1 MNDEVKGYVMAD
13 KDAIEEYAR
22 IVAQA
27 IHQAHD
33 QHNETA
39 VLDPVEYLTVDQ
51 EIRGLAIQ
59 AACSF
64 GDTGGLRTALLRA
77 DLIAQYIKTGEI
89 RIEGYSFWGYQYD
102 ESESV
107 MLVHLRKNRTM
118 NERAREQV

>member
-1 MNDEVKGYVMAD
+1 MDRGLDESIGDTAQMNDEVKGYVMAD

-89 RIEGYSFWGYQYD
+89 RIEGTPSGD
-102 ESESV
+102 INTTRV
-107 MLVHLRKNRTM
+107 RV
-118 NERAREQV
+118 

>member
-1 MNDEVKGYVMAD
+1 VDRGLDESIGDTAQMNDEVKGYVMAD
-13 KDAIEEYAR
+13 K
-22 IVAQA
+22 
-27 IHQAHD
+27 
-33 QHNETA
+33 TA